1 MKRIS
6 FALVILACTSAAFGA
21 TRPSTTP
28 TTSNVRV
35 SRAPQET
42 VSTTATSNTRTVT
55 SRNATQQLSTQP
67 TTATQRGRA
76 AIQQPTTTNARAAK
90 QSVLSTG
97 TKVASATE
105 NTAVDQVCWGKFSG
119 CMDSFCM
126 LDNANGGR
134 CICSDKNAEYDAILE
149 EIQKL
154 DEQSYQLATVG
165 VERIE
170 MGDAVDAVMSKTDSV
185 TKRVTADAAK
195 SKRQSL
201 DLSSWNSMELDFDV
215 DAEDIFDI
223 SSDGVSIGN
232 KTGDALY
239 RAAAKLCSAQIPE
252 CKTQSTLMES
262 MYKQRIRSDCT
273 AYENSLRQSRTQSA
287 QKLYAAQSAM
297 REAALEQYRNANT
310 YDLGQCT
317 VQFKQCMQTTGG
329 CGDDF
334 TGCVEWS
341 VRENLLGNS
350 TKEKTIKGT
359 TSKIKLRAETYDS
372 LLAKKDICMTVTQQ
386 CVNVRDQV
394 WDAFLR
400 EAAPQIKSAELI
412 VESNMR
418 TSCISNISNCFQKA
432 CKDTMDP
439 NDPEGSYDMCLT
451 RPETLESVCRVEI
464 EPCKAAEPNI
474 MTYVKAR
481 LASMRVDS
489 CTNEFKAC
497 LQSEDRCGEDYTQC
511 IGLDTAT
518 IVEMCPKDKLTA
530 CEYEY
535 QGDKKTVQQTLDDIA
550 TGIFL
555 NIDNNMLTACQRAAD
570 AAMIKVCGSTE
581 NCDDL
586 VVDNDLGSRSLEY
599 KICEYQGSANDMSIN
614 YNQCRPNIDMI
625 TDAELGRNS
634 SDITTGTD
642 GSINYTSN
650 SEKPFAGVID
660 GIIYWDS
667 VTITDD
673 GLIST
678 VDYFDALE
686 QKDTD
691 EANGYVAENEPL
703 RDGTNRP
710 GNQTPN
716 RGKSSSTGSGSMSNG
731 ILSGNGRRTSITENQ
746 MSRINDELAALQTS
760 IQNAINAIESDPKV
774 QYCMKGR
781 KFQGYEKMLGTIKGQ
796 NDTSLDP
803 NKARFPNLTSQMRR
817 TISASALAQTKANY
831 YAKYDEL
838 NAKMLKDYS
847 TIAERK
853 AEIAGENNKDLR
865 REIARQSCLYLADM
879 SSLARSAE
887 PPKSAGGKI
896 LAAAAITAACIAI
909 PFTGGTSIGLIGTF
923 ELTAAEAIGVGGLGI
938 AGIGLVGDAT
948 SGNTSANGTQRGF
961 VIDEN
966 APLVASKETNQWNYT
981 ETITT
986 TFDWENLVCHKCVRS
1001 KTCAETK
1008 NPLFGNKYCKTWDEV
1023 TEECTDTQF

>member
-1 MKRIS
+1 
-6 FALVILACTSAAFGA
+6 
-21 TRPSTTP
+21 
-28 TTSNVRV
+28 
-35 SRAPQET
+35 
-42 VSTTATSNTRTVT
+42 
-55 SRNATQQLSTQP
+55 
-67 TTATQRGRA
+67 
-76 AIQQPTTTNARAAK
+76 
-90 QSVLSTG
+90 
-97 TKVASATE
+97 
-105 NTAVDQVCWGKFSG
+105 
-119 CMDSFCM
+119 M

-154 DEQSYQLATVG
+154 DDQSYQLATVG

-297 REAALEQYRNANT
+297 REAALEQYRNANK

-451 RPETLESVCRVEI
+451 RPETLRSACKVEI
-464 EPCKAAEPNI
+464 EPCEKAIPEI
-474 MTYVKAR
+474 MTYVSAR

-511 IGLDTAT
+511 IGLDTDT
-518 IVEMCPKDKLTA
+518 IVKMCPADKLVGCQYNSNGA
-530 CEYEY
+530 DNNDYVY
-535 QGDKKTVQQTLDDIA
+535 DNLANIA

-555 NIDNNMLTACQRAAD
+555 NIDNNLLTACQKAVKNKV
-570 AAMIKVCGSTE
+570 IEVCGDLSY
-581 NCDDL
+581 CDAFDEDT
-586 VVDNDLGSRSLEY
+586 V
-599 KICEYQGSANDMSIN
+599 I
-614 YNQCRPNIDMI
+614 
-625 TDAELGRNS
+625 
-634 SDITTGTD
+634 GTD
-642 GSINYTSN
+642 SLTSYVN
-650 SEKPFAGVID
+650 SAGDTVID
-660 GIIYWDS
+660 GLMNFGVLNVKQNTNGTISIDKGPYSNWFDNTGNVRPTVSDS
-667 VTITDD
+667 TEQRIAASINTVSNKIQQKLNVIDADNTIDMC
-673 GLIST
+673 
-678 VDYFDALE
+678 V
-686 QKDTD
+686 
-691 EANGYVAENEPL
+691 
-703 RDGTNRP
+703 
-710 GNQTPN
+710 
-716 RGKSSSTGSGSMSNG
+716 
-731 ILSGNGRRTSITENQ
+731 NGRTKSWRKGGNPNDREENA
-746 MSRINDELAALQTS
+746 N
-760 IQNAINAIESDPKV
+760 
-774 QYCMKGR
+774 
-781 KFQGYEKMLGTIKGQ
+781 
-796 NDTSLDP
+796 
-803 NKARFPNLTSQMRR
+803 RFPHLLDSYRLMIFNSGLDRAYTNYR
-817 TISASALAQTKANY
+817 T
-831 YAKYDEL
+831 KYDEL
-838 NAKMLKDYS
+838 VSKAIEKQDDDVKSLLCAALSADEDASTSLSVAMDDIYQNAPDTTYGIDNYTYTIRGADLKSRLGAISNTGHEYVLTDGTADGNMVGTVSVTSFYS
-847 TIAERK
+847 PGTNICTVRTTTAMC
-853 AEIAGENNKDLR
+853 D
-865 REIARQSCLYLADM
+865 SMD
-879 SSLARSAE
+879 
-887 PPKSAGGKI
+887 
-896 LAAAAITAACIAI
+896 AAITEDQ
-909 PFTGGTSIGLIGTF
+909 TTTNT
-923 ELTAAEAIGVGGLGI
+923 TAAFVGFGFGAGANVYTKTKKQNFHGVYC
-938 AGIGLVGDAT
+938 T
-948 SGNTSANGTQRGF
+948 SFKEPSTKT
-961 VIDEN
+961 DEI
-966 APLVASKETNQWNYT
+966 KM
-981 ETITT
+981 
-986 TFDWENLVCHKCVRS
+986 
-1001 KTCAETK
+1001 
-1008 NPLFGNKYCKTWDEV
+1008 
-1023 TEECTDTQF
+1023 

>member
-1 MKRIS
+1 
-6 FALVILACTSAAFGA
+6 
-21 TRPSTTP
+21 
-28 TTSNVRV
+28 
-35 SRAPQET
+35 
-42 VSTTATSNTRTVT
+42 
-55 SRNATQQLSTQP
+55 
-67 TTATQRGRA
+67 
-76 AIQQPTTTNARAAK
+76 
-90 QSVLSTG
+90 
-97 TKVASATE
+97 
-105 NTAVDQVCWGKFSG
+105 
-119 CMDSFCM
+119 M

-154 DEQSYQLATVG
+154 GEQSYQLATVG

-297 REAALEQYRNANT
+297 REAALEQYRNANK

-350 TKEKTIKGT
+350 EREKTIKGT

-432 CKDTMDP
+432 CHDTMDP

-451 RPETLESVCRVEI
+451 RPETLRSTCKVEI
-464 EPCKAAEPNI
+464 EPCEKAIPEI
-474 MTYVKAR
+474 MTYVSAR
-481 LASMRVDS
+481 LKSMRVDS

-511 IGLDTAT
+511 IGLDTDT
-518 IVEMCPKDKLTA
+518 IVKMCPADKLVGCQYNSNGA
-530 CEYEY
+530 DNNDYVYNKQDVYDNLAEI
-535 QGDKKTVQQTLDDIA
+535 V

-586 VVDNDLGSRSLEY
+586 VVDNGAGTRSFKYEV
-599 KICEYQGSANDMSIN
+599 CEYNGFERNTYSSNALNNEYNNAGIASANYVGGIIPKWTGVCYDSLDGISEM
-614 YNQCRPNIDMI
+614 QLKHDK
-625 TDAELGRNS
+625 TDAGW
-634 SDITTGTD
+634 
-642 GSINYTSN
+642 
-650 SEKPFAGVID
+650 AGKLS
-660 GIIYWDS
+660 GLIYWGEISYSQNNTTHEFGFTRESDY
-667 VTITDD
+667 ITA
-673 GLIST
+673 
-678 VDYFDALE
+678 VEQAL
-686 QKDTD
+686 
-691 EANGYVAENEPL
+691 
-703 RDGTNRP
+703 GT
-710 GNQTPN
+710 TL
-716 RGKSSSTGSGSMSNG
+716 SSEERKIIKERVYGTE
-731 ILSGNGRRTSITENQ
+731 IRALTSAVE
-746 MSRINDELAALQTS
+746 
-760 IQNAINAIESDPKV
+760 NAINAIESDQTV
-774 QYCMKGR
+774 EYCMKGR
-781 KFQGYEKMLGTIKGQ
+781 RFQGLRDKDGTIKQLGTV
-796 NDTSLDP
+796 DTNGNLKSED
-803 NKARFPNLTSQMRR
+803 ARFPNLTSQMRQ
-817 TISASALAQTKANY
+817 TIATSALKNARDNY
-831 YAKYDEL
+831 MQKYDEEIQR
-838 NAKMLKDYS
+838 MMKDQVKA
-847 TIAERK
+847 AERIDRSEALRVAAETCK
-853 AEIAGENNKDLR
+853 AWAESSVLPASATPEASNAGTWAV
-865 REIARQSCLYLADM
+865 IG
-879 SSLARSAE
+879 SLLLVAAAAVATVFTVGTGT
-887 PPKSAGGKI
+887 PLLIFAGS
-896 LAAAAITAACIAI
+896 LAAASLGGAAVMTTQLDPIAEA
-909 PFTGGTSIGLIGTF
+909 GEGHSNGTSTDYIGTAKI
-923 ELTAAEAIGVGGLGI
+923 E
-938 AGIGLVGDAT
+938 
-948 SGNTSANGTQRGF
+948 
-961 VIDEN
+961 
-966 APLVASKETNQWNYT
+966 QWNYKAT
-981 ETITT
+981 VTT
-986 TFDWENLVCHKCVRS
+986 TPNMQTGACTKVTISQNCTKEKKNVCEEWGEEKEDKQTINL
-1001 KTCAETK
+1001 
-1008 NPLFGNKYCKTWDEV
+1008 LD
-1023 TEECTDTQF
+1023 